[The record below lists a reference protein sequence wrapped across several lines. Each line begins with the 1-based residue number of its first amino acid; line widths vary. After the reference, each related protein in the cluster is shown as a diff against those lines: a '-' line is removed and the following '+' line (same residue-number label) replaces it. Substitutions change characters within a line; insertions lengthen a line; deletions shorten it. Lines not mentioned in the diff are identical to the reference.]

1 MTRIPPD
8 RCSLHGGLASAARF
22 AWPEL
27 ALLPAWIAH
36 RRAWLTGA
44 RGFASLP
51 ASHADRQA
59 LQRGVR
65 SFGLLAA
72 LLLDRQKMRI
82 GVQGFGLLTA
92 LFVLVGCGVN
102 RQLAR
107 EADAIVADTRPDA
120 INCQRSDRCAID
132 TPLRQLTARA
142 HAGSRPGQPVHF
154 VNMLEQG
161 EQSLLMRV
169 NLIRAARESIDI
181 QTFIWVDDDAGRLL
195 LDELLAAAR
204 RGVKVR
210 VIADQLFSLEDA
222 GLLSRLARIHANLE
236 IRIYN
241 PTFHKAVT
249 RPLEFAA
256 SIVCCFRR
264 FNQRMHNKLFLV
276 DREFGITGGRNH
288 QNRYFDWDHEFDYRD
303 RDVLV
308 SGAAAGAAMH
318 ASFEQYWRYRRA
330 VPLTRLNDVNRRL
343 VADADQSLELPP
355 AHLSMDPARV
365 DALRRRAGDPA
376 AIEAIF
382 VADALRV
389 GAVEYFSDEP
399 GKQDGES
406 DSNRMLGERIA
417 RMIGAAQEHIVLQT
431 PYLVLSKR
439 ARQVFR
445 QLHERASPPRVIVST
460 NSLAATDAFYVYA
473 LSHKYKKRYLKLG
486 FHIYEFKPFPADAAE
501 LVADYALLGGKLD
514 GKSGYQRYGQ
524 APVSKS
530 GVRLGMH
537 AKSIVIDRATTLIG
551 SHNFDPRS
559 DHYNTESGFIIH
571 DRAVAARVSAAIE
584 RDIEPQNA
592 WTIAKRPRTNLL
604 HRINNAIGDFSTAL
618 PLFDFWPFRYSTSYE
633 LNEGCAPLPPN
644 DPEFHDC
651 YTAVGDFPEVVL
663 PMKTIYTR
671 IATAFGA
678 AAVGIL

>member
-1 MTRIPPD
+1 M
-8 RCSLHGGLASAARF
+8 SAPRMRHD
-22 AWPEL
+22 
-27 ALLPAWIAH
+27 LP
-36 RRAWLTGA
+36 R
-44 RGFASLP
+44 S
-51 ASHADRQA
+51 
-59 LQRGVR
+59 GVR
-65 SFGLLAA
+65 CDAAPAGPSIRNGQWLRTGVRCFAVLAA
-72 LLLDRQKMRI
+72 LL
-82 GVQGFGLLTA
+82 
-92 LFVLVGCGVN
+92 VLVGCGVN

-107 EADAIVADTRPDA
+107 KADAIVAETRPA
-120 INCQRSDRCAID
+120 EVNCTRADHCAID
-132 TPLRQLTARA
+132 SPLRELAARA
-142 HAGSRPGQPVHF
+142 RADAGPGRPVHY

-161 EQSLLMRV
+161 EASLLVRV
-169 NLIRAARESIDI
+169 HLIRAARRSIDI

-204 RGVKVR
+204 RGIKVR
-210 VIADQLFSLEDA
+210 VIADQLFSLEDTE
-222 GLLSRLARIHANLE
+222 LLARLARIHANLE

-276 DREFGITGGRNH
+276 DDEFGITGGRNH

-318 ASFEQYWRYRRA
+318 ASFEQYWHYRRA

-343 VADADQSLELPP
+343 IAEADQTLDLP
-355 AHLSMDPARV
+355 AAKLSMDPARV
-365 DALRRRAGDPA
+365 EALRVRAADPA
-376 AIEAIF
+376 EIGRHF

-399 GKQDGES
+399 DKQDDGS
-406 DSNRMLGERIA
+406 DSNRLLGERIA
-417 RMIGAAQEHIVLQT
+417 KLIGDARERIVLQT
-431 PYLVLSKR
+431 PYLVISKR
-439 ARQVFR
+439 AQRVFR
-445 QLHERASPPRVIVST
+445 ALRERTPRPQVVVST

-537 AKSIVIDRATTLIG
+537 AKSIVIDGAITLIG

-559 DHYNTESGFIIH
+559 DNYNTESGFIIH

-584 RDIEPQNA
+584 RDIEPQNS
-592 WTIAKRPRTNLL
+592 WTIAKRPRTNLI
-604 HRINNAIGDFSTAL
+604 HRINNAIADFSTAL

-633 LNEGCAPLPPN
+633 LNEGCEPLAPN
-644 DPEFHDC
+644 DPGFHDC
-651 YTAVGDFPEVVL
+651 YTAVGDFPEVDL
-663 PMKTIYTR
+663 PLKTIYTR

-678 AAVGIL
+678 PAVGIL